1 MPCPVTLVLL
11 RANMGSGSSVRA
23 LLGPEA
29 LPHGCVALRATQ
41 SATSPA
47 RTQDDGAVAH
57 CIEAEDTASGVPGR
71 PQYGECCRAGH

>member
-11 RANMGSGSSVRA
+11 RANRGSGSSVRA

-29 LPHGCVALRATQ
+29 PPHGCVALRATQ
-41 SATSPA
+41 SATSLA

-57 CIEAEDTASGVPGR
+57 CIEKEDAPGAASAT
-71 PQYGECCRAGH
+71 CAGTQVAPR